1 MVSLDD
7 PCQHLD
13 PDTHLC
19 IVYERRFEVNPG
31 CLSVAKGIHMRVFP
45 EDCPYVADRRDY
57 AGPLY
62 GLSSEEILELIE
74 RHEEG
79 AS

>member
-1 MVSLDD
+1 MVSLEDA
-7 PCQHLD
+7 CRHLD
-13 PDTHLC
+13 PETHLC
-19 IVYERRFEVNPG
+19 TVYERRFEVNPE
-31 CLSVAKGIHMRVFP
+31 CLSVARGIEMRAFP
-45 EDCPYVADRRDY
+45 EECPYVADISGY

-62 GLSSEEILELIE
+62 GLSSEEIIELIE